1 VLIALGTATPSAR
14 AQESP
19 QARAQ
24 AAAVAWLAQI
34 DAGDYAGSWAQAA
47 EYFRGAVTE
56 QNWVAMLTG
65 ARAPLGALRSRTLQG
80 AQLVRSLAGAPDGS
94 YVVMQ
99 FDTRFEKKE
108 SAVETVTFVLEPD
121 GAWKAAGY
129 FIR

>member
-1 VLIALGTATPSAR
+1 MLIALAAASLSAR
-14 AQESP
+14 AQDSP

-24 AAAVAWLAQI
+24 TAALAWLGLI

-47 EYFRGAVTE
+47 EYFRGAVT
-56 QNWVAMLTG
+56 QPGWVGVLTG

-99 FDTRFEKKE
+99 FDTQFEKKQ
-108 SAVETVTFVLEPD
+108 AAGETVTFVQEPD
-121 GAWKAAGY
+121 GAWRAAGY